1 MLPGMGSRMGYST
14 RWAWGHRVISGG
26 PGGYSRSMGF
36 KLGAAIG
43 FAAGYLVAANASDE
57 RRRQVDD
64 AIQRVRDN
72 PRVRHVSEV
81 VTRDAKKI
89 GDAVEER
96 FAKTADSVVD
106 TVAATVEPADTSTSS
121 GSGKTSKNASNSGS
135 NQ

>member
-1 MLPGMGSRMGYST
+1 MR
-14 RWAWGHRVISGG
+14 
-26 PGGYSRSMGF
+26 F

-43 FAAGYLVAANASDE
+43 FAAGYLVAAKASEE

-89 GDAVEER
+89 GDAVEDR
-96 FAKTADSVVD
+96 FAKTADNVVE
-106 TVAATVEPADTSTSS
+106 TVAATVEPGSSTGSDTSTSSS
-121 GSGKTSKNASNSGS
+121 GSGKTSKNAADTGPNR
-135 NQ
+135 

>member
-1 MLPGMGSRMGYST
+1 MR
-14 RWAWGHRVISGG
+14 
-26 PGGYSRSMGF
+26 F

-43 FAAGYLVAANASDE
+43 FVAGYLVAAKASDE

-89 GDAVEER
+89 GDAVEDR
-96 FAKTADSVVD
+96 FAKTADNVVE
-106 TVAATVEPADTSTSS
+106 TVASTVEPADPSTSSS
-121 GSGKTSKNASNSGS
+121 GSGKSSKDAAKTSSNP
-135 NQ
+135 

>member
-1 MLPGMGSRMGYST
+1 
-14 RWAWGHRVISGG
+14 
-26 PGGYSRSMGF
+26 MGF

-106 TVAATVEPADTSTSS
+106 TVASTVEPADTSTSS
-121 GSGKTSKNASNSGS
+121 GSGKSSKNASDTGS
-135 NQ
+135 NP

>member
-1 MLPGMGSRMGYST
+1 MR
-14 RWAWGHRVISGG
+14 
-26 PGGYSRSMGF
+26 F

-43 FAAGYLVAANASDE
+43 FAAGYLVAARASEE

-89 GDAVEER
+89 GDAVEDR
-96 FAKTADSVVD
+96 FAKTADNVVE
-106 TVAATVEPADTSTSS
+106 TVAATVEPAGTSTTS
-121 GSGKTSKNASNSGS
+121 GSGETSKNAAKTSSDR
-135 NQ
+135 

>member
-1 MLPGMGSRMGYST
+1 MR
-14 RWAWGHRVISGG
+14 
-26 PGGYSRSMGF
+26 F

-43 FAAGYLVAANASDE
+43 FAAGYLVAAKASEE

-81 VTRDAKKI
+81 VTRDAKRI
-89 GDAVEER
+89 GDAVEDR
-96 FAKTADSVVD
+96 FAKTADNVVD
-106 TVAATVEPADTSTSS
+106 TVAATVEPGSSAGSDMSTSLS
-121 GSGKTSKNASNSGS
+121 GSDETSKNAAKTGS